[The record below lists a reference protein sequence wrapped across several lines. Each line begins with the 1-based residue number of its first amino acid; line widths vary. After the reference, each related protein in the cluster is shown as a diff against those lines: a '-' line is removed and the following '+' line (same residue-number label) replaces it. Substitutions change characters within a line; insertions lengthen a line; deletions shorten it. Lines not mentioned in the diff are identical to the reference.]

1 MIKVY
6 FINFYLFNPDVF
18 FYMQPE
24 MWQYSV
30 KGKKNY
36 LTYLYV
42 DKPKKKKNSLNN
54 FCLPHLVIA
63 ENKHVQ

>member
-42 DKPKKKKNSLNN
+42 DKPKKKKK
-54 FCLPHLVIA
+54 FI
-63 ENKHVQ
+63 K